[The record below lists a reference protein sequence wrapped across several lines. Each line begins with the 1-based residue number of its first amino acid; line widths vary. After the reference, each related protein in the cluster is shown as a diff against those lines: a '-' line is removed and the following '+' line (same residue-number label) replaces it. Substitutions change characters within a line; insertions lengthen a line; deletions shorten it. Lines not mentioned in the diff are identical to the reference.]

1 MVRILVDTAADY
13 NKEEFKTNGIEHVSM
28 GILVGDKTYKDTD
41 ELGKDEFYE
50 LLTQNEEFPKTSQ
63 PSPDDFIQK
72 FKDVKEKG
80 DEMVCILISSA
91 LSGTCQSAMVAKGM
105 VDYDKIYVVDS
116 LGVTAGNRILAD
128 TAKKMAEEGK
138 TGEEIVAEL
147 EELKDRIKIY
157 AGVDTLE
164 YLYKGGRLSK
174 AAAAIGETVKIKPI
188 VTVPKEGTVEIFK
201 KCIGKKQALIQVKN
215 VVCADSIDKNYPV
228 YSIYTYGTEN
238 VEKLEEKL
246 EAEGIHVN
254 ARYQIGASI
263 GAHVGPGAF
272 GVFYVESK

>member
-1 MVRILVDTAADY
+1 MVRVLVDTAADY
-13 NKEEFKTNGIEHVSM
+13 NKEEFVTNEIEHVSM
-28 GILVGDKTYKDTD
+28 SILVGDKTYKDTD

-63 PSPDDFIQK
+63 PSPDDFLQI

-80 DEMVCILISSA
+80 DEIVCILISSA
-91 LSGTCQSAMVAKGM
+91 LSGTCQSAVLAKNM
-105 VDYDKIYVVDS
+105 VDYDKIYVIDS

-128 TAKKMAEEGK
+128 TAKKMVADGK
-138 TGEEIVAEL
+138 SGKEIAAEL
-147 EELKDRIKIY
+147 EVLKNKVKVY

-188 VTVPKEGTVEIFK
+188 VTVPEEGTVEVFK
-201 KCIGKKQALIQVKN
+201 KCIGKKQAIIQLKKMI
-215 VVCADSIDKNYPV
+215 AEASIDTSYPV

-238 VEKLEEKL
+238 VESLEEKL
-246 EAEGIHVN
+246 AAEGIHVD

-263 GAHVGPGAF
+263 GAHVGPGAY
-272 GVFYVESK
+272 GVFYIEK